1 MTIDPHPSMAIRGAI
16 LNAFVERFDQLIE
29 KQPRAALEFAADPPA
44 EIAEEPEVPLAYA
57 TALWEVEGP
66 EAARRE
72 LEDLVAEQPDFAD
85 ALYMLWSVAEEQED
99 LAAMVRHGLR
109 VLALDRAADDEAG
122 TLPCEIEQFLIEAA
136 EAVLSALPE
145 PFHGKLAH
153 VPVMLEHRPDEDV
166 VRDGLDPRAVG
177 LFEGP
182 TSEEMSSPDAHPAP
196 TRIVL
201 YSHCLLEAFG
211 DDAQTLRDEVEIT
224 LLHEIGHYFRLDEE
238 SLERLG
244 LA

>member
-1 MTIDPHPSMAIRGAI
+1 MEVSPPDTATRDTM
-16 LNAFVERFDQLIE
+16 LNAFLDRLDELMEER
-29 KQPRAALEFAADPPA
+29 PRAALEWAQDPPA
-44 EIAEEPEVPLAYA
+44 EIADAPEVPLAYA

-66 EAARRE
+66 EAARRK
-72 LEDLVAEQPDFAD
+72 LEDLVAQDPESAD
-85 ALYMLWSVAEEQED
+85 AHYLLWSIAEEEQE
-99 LAAMVRHGLR
+99 LPAMVRHGLR
-109 VLALDRAADDEAG
+109 VLELDRAAD
-122 TLPCEIEQFLIEAA
+122 EAA
-136 EAVLSALPE
+136 GPPPAEDEEFLVEAAATVLSSLPE

-153 VPVMLEHRPDEDV
+153 VPVMLEPRPDEGV
-166 VRDGLDPRAVG
+166 VRDGLDPRALG

-182 TSEEMSSPDAHPAP
+182 TSEEMSSPDAYPAP

-211 DDAQTLRDEVEIT
+211 DDDETLRDEVEIT

-238 SLERLG
+238 ALERLG